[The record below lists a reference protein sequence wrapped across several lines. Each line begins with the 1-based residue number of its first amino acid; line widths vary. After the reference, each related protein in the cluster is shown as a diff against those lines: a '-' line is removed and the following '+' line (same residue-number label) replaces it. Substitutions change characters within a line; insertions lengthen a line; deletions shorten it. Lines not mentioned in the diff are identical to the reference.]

1 MKLETFENTV
11 QVELRLL
18 RRAIWVVGT
27 SILLVFVLVLLSKQ
41 RLFLQDQLVQEKP
54 LASWVCKE
62 AFTSI
67 ASHRPYK
74 ELISDEILSTLSKSD
89 FKVEVEEIL
98 IAQEIDKGKCRLIVK
113 GGEQVRSFLID
124 LDGDKANDF
133 YYKLSEINEIELN
146 KNELDQLQRG
156 KN

>member
-11 QVELRLL
+11 QIELRFL

-27 SILLVFVLVLLSKQ
+27 SIFVVFILVLLSKQ

-67 ASHRPYK
+67 ANHRPYK
-74 ELISDEILSTLSKSD
+74 ELISDEILTSLSKSD

-98 IAQEIDKGKCRLIVK
+98 VAQEIDKGKCRLIVK
-113 GGEQVRSFLID
+113 SGERIRSFLID
-124 LDGDKANDF
+124 LAGSKANDF
-133 YYKLSEINEIELN
+133 YYKLSEIHEIELN
-146 KNELDQLQRG
+146 KDELDLLQ
-156 KN
+156 KDSK